1 MINKAVIES
10 GLRKIANKMAEN
22 RDYLIKLDQRNGDG
36 DLGISMSVGFKAAYE
51 AIKESKDADL
61 GRALLSASKAFNNA
75 APSSLGTILSIGFM
89 GMAKSL
95 KGKEETDL
103 YDLSVAMESGL
114 ENIMKK
120 AESKPGEKT
129 ILDSLHP
136 AIMAMKKG
144 SEQGLTSEEVLQH
157 AKKAAEDGAEST
169 KDMKAVHGRAAYF
182 AESSLGIV
190 DGGAIAG
197 KLIFEALTE

>member
-1 MINKAVIES
+1 MINNLVVES
-10 GLRKIANKMAEN
+10 GLEKIANKMAEN

-51 AIKESKDADL
+51 AVRDSDESDL
-61 GRALLSASKAFNNA
+61 GRVLLSASKAFNNA

-89 GMAKSL
+89 GMAKKL

-129 ILDSLHP
+129 ILDALYP
-136 AIMAMKKG
+136 AVMEMKKS
-144 SEQGLTSEEVLQH
+144 SEQGFTAEEVFQD

-169 KDMKAVHGRAAYF
+169 KNMKAVHGRAAYF

-197 KLIFEALTE
+197 KLIFEALAE